1 MSDIFVD
8 NIKHQSSQGSGTI
21 TLGASGE
28 KVDLGA
34 TAGGTLTNRPAF
46 AVRLS
51 AHQTNLTDNNN
62 VLVTFNTIEFD
73 TDNAFDTSAGN
84 YSFTVPSGKAGTYCL
99 ICNLHFN
106 HSGQVNHNDTYI
118 FKNGVALR
126 GVRFNSSS
134 GDYEDE
140 GSEIITTIETLAVG
154 DVINIY
160 GRANSGDGTVT
171 QLNGGTTQP
180 ASFFRGFRLI
190 GV

>member
-1 MSDIFVD
+1 MAISKIP
-8 NIKHQSSQGSGTI
+8 S
-21 TLGASGE
+21 
-28 KVDLGA
+28 
-34 TAGGTLTNRPAF
+34 AGFQEVNTPAF

-51 AHQTNLTDNNN
+51 ADQTNLTDNNN
-62 VLVTFNTIEFD
+62 VLVHFDTIEFD

-84 YSFTVPSGKAGTYCL
+84 YSFTVPSGKAGTYFL
-99 ICNLHFN
+99 TCNLHFR

-126 GVRFNSSS
+126 GVRFNSSA

-160 GRANSGDGTVT
+160 GRANSGDGTNT
-171 QLNGGTTQP
+171 TLDGGTTLP
-180 ASFFRGFRLI
+180 ACFFKGFRLI